1 VADAATP
8 AASARWWAEAL
19 GWRVTL
25 ELPDEVAVE
34 PPEPGGLGIPL
45 VFVPVAD
52 PKTGPNR
59 VHLDLVSPSAGQA
72 ALVERLTSL
81 GATPADVGQGDVPWV
96 VLADPDGNELC
107 VLEPRDRYRGTGAL
121 AAVVVAAADP
131 PALARFWT
139 EAAAWPVTEVNDR
152 FAALRHPSG
161 TGPFL
166 ELIRSPAPKLVK
178 NRLHLDVAPTRT
190 TTPPPRWPASAPS
203 APPPP
208 TSARARSPGRS
219 WPTPTA
225 TSSASS
231 PPAEPAAADH
241 PRAVT
246 KGNGS
251 ARSRSRRL

>member
-1 VADAATP
+1 MGTRLVNLVADAADP
-8 AASARWWAEAL
+8 AASARWWAGAL

-25 ELPDEVAVE
+25 EQPDEVVVE
-34 PPEPGGLGIPL
+34 PPEPDGLGIPL
-45 VFVPVAD
+45 VFVPVPD

-59 VHLDLVSPSAGQA
+59 VHLDLASPSAADQTA
-72 ALVERLTSL
+72 VVQRLTAL

-107 VLEPRDRYRGTGAL
+107 VLEPRDRYRGTGRL

-178 NRLHLDVAPTRT
+178 NRLHLDLAPY
-190 TTPPPRWPASAPS
+190 PDDD
-203 APPPP
+203 
-208 TSARARSPGRS
+208 
-219 WPTPTA
+219 
-225 TSSASS
+225 
-231 PPAEPAAADH
+231 PAAEVGRLRSLGATPADIGQGEVTWTVLADPEGNELCVLS
-241 PRAVT
+241 PR
-246 KGNGS
+246 
-251 ARSRSRRL
+251 